1 MPSPPPPCASKLGR
15 PPPMIAPWH
24 KYLPLASKLPRSLW
38 LTGGALLL
46 ALLSYGFRA
55 ELWPNHPTAGG
66 LSLGLLPIVLVV
78 APLQLPT
85 TLYRWMAAIAAP
97 GWLRLVFHA
106 GMAVVQVAI
115 AMLIVVVLL
124 GSLITLALLS

>member
-1 MPSPPPPCASKLGR
+1 
-15 PPPMIAPWH
+15 MIAPWRKH
-24 KYLPLASKLPRSLW
+24 LPLAPELPRSLW
-38 LTGGALLL
+38 LTGGALSL

-78 APLQLPT
+78 GLLQLLN
-85 TLYRWMAAIAAP
+85 TLHRWMAAIVAS